1 MMVNSSQHIQG
12 QKAQLILH
20 SLSENY
26 AHCIHFSYFLY
37 DKDGFSPGLL
47 NVFIR
52 VNNGSLGDAV
62 WNVSKSHG
70 KQWLQAELAVGIFY
84 PDNYQVIFEAVI
96 LPEQRGYI
104 ALDDIQIVDSTC
116 TNTTHFQP
124 LRDMEMNSEQDVTF
138 HCVTSGQ
145 MTKAQSLSLQRQHG
159 GVINPSAQPE
169 SINPAILI
177 AIFQLQQ
184 LTKQNQ
190 DLYRCVIQSESGAGV
205 SNFAAL
211 IVKEPPTPAAA
222 PKMIKSDSTYLVLD
236 LNINHI
242 HGDGPIIQKEII
254 YQKISKTCTTIPIF
268 YGSSYTLRYL
278 DPDTEYQIGVRL
290 TRPGKGGRGDIGPK
304 LISKTTCAEPVQA
317 PNNIISSEIKPR
329 QVTLQWEPLEYN
341 STRCH
346 TYFYTVCYHY
356 TFRVDYFRR
365 FQECQT
371 VPQNVSSFIIRK
383 LLPHTDIYVKITVL
397 NPIGRRESEELKFQ
411 TDEDVPGRISTEF
424 IRSLSTED
432 MITLKWKEPK
442 VPNGVIT
449 QYEVSYQCIESSD
462 PAVITSC
469 PKKTLLKG
477 RNETNHT
484 FKNLEPGTTYRFSIR
499 ASTVKGFGS
508 RVFTMITTNI
518 SAPLFVYGSMPSPLE
533 VTNTTITVQL
543 KPARGRGAPISV
555 YHIVVK
561 QNNLHKVKQEP
572 RTQKCFPL
580 PIKWEEA
587 ATEDLPYYYSAELT
601 PSSLPGLKPFTVG
614 DNGTYNGYWNVPL
627 VSKKNYSIYFQAMS
641 NFKGEKKINCVLIA
655 EKAAYKGSQKDVQLS
670 HQLSLIL
677 SICAGSLVVFILILL
692 YVNKGKCTQRNR
704 TLVSPH
710 HNRTNRTNVMARS
723 STDLLEDLDSSSRH
737 SPNAEQHNMM
747 NESISL
753 SENLSQRPC
762 HQAGFPYQ
770 TQKLYRAVQVADL
783 HEHINQM
790 KSAEDYGFKQEY
802 ESLFQGQSSCQKMS
816 KKRKR
821 CSESQCVNVT
831 INDCRRATLPTYL
844 EDPGFIYLSYADSK
858 QYRRLS
864 INRAEMQYNL
874 LGALKFKADH
884 KAKYFIAAQG
894 PKQEMVYD
902 FWRMMWQEHCG
913 CIVMIN
919 KLVEVGQVNCCKY
932 WPDDTENYG
941 DISVTLIKTEVRAEY
956 TVRIFSLQKMY
967 CSARREILQFHFT
980 AWPEHGV
987 PDHAT
992 GLLALIRRVK
1002 AANPPESGPLVV
1014 HCSTGTGRTGCYIAL
1029 DVLMDMATYEGV
1041 IDVYNFVKTLSS
1053 WRINMIQTEE
1063 QYIFIHKAIL
1073 EAHQCG
1079 DTSIPVNKFKSTYK
1093 EMIRV
1098 DPQSNSSQLSKEF
1111 QVLNSVASD
1120 PDGENSSISFLP
1132 QKEKNCNVDSLP
1144 PDKCLP
1150 LLVTVKDESNKY
1162 TNATLLDSYRQATAF
1177 VVTPHP
1183 FQKDAADFWRL
1194 VYDCKCSSIIMLN
1207 QLNELN
1213 SAWPGL
1219 QYWPESG
1226 VQQYGPIQV
1235 KFISCRM
1242 NKEIC
1247 VSMFEVRNLLQ
1258 ENYLTVKHFQYLQWP
1273 TNSCVPKS
1281 KKSFFNLLRTVEKWQ
1296 ARCGDG
1302 RIAIHRLNGEGDSG
1316 VFCALISIMEMIKY
1330 QKMVDVFHTVQTLRH
1345 NKPNMVES
1353 LEQYQFCYDIAL
1365 EYLEF
1370 WEVNGKE

>member
-1 MMVNSSQHIQG
+1 MCTFDEDDVCDYFQGTNDDFDWKHVEIQGPAGQTSDLLQGSYMMVNSSQHIQG

-37 DKDGFSPGLL
+37 DRDGFSPGLL

-70 KQWLQAELAVGIFY
+70 KQWLQAELAVGTFY

-104 ALDDIQIVDSTC
+104 ALDDILIVDSTC
-116 TNTTHFQP
+116 NKLESRSYKCSFCYQREVDWFMDSNTTHFQP
-124 LRDMEMNSEQDVTF
+124 LRDMETNSEQDVTF
-138 HCVTSGQ
+138 HCITRGQ

-169 SINPAILI
+169 HNNPAILI
-177 AIFQLQQ
+177 AIFHLQQ

-190 DLYRCVIQSESGAGV
+190 DLYRCVIQSESGSGV

-211 IVKEPPTPAAA
+211 IVREAPTPAAA
-222 PKMIKSDSTYLVLD
+222 PKVIKIGSTFLILD
-236 LNINHI
+236 LNINRI
-242 HGDGPIIQKEII
+242 HGDGPIIQKEIV
-254 YQKISKTCTTIPIF
+254 YGKTSKTWTTIPIF
-268 YGSSYTLRYL
+268 YGSNYVLRFL

-290 TRPGKGGRGDIGPK
+290 TRPGKGGIGDVGPK
-304 LISKTTCAEPVQA
+304 LISKTTCAGPVQA
-317 PNNIISSEIKPR
+317 PNNITSSEIKPR

-356 TFRVDYFRR
+356 TFRVDNFQW

-371 VPQNVSSFIIRK
+371 VPQNVSSFIIRR
-383 LLPHTDIYVKITVL
+383 LLPYTDIYVKVTVVNL
-397 NPIGRRESEELKFQ
+397 IGRRESEELKFQ
-411 TDEDVPGRISTEF
+411 TDEDVPGRISAEL
-424 IRSLSTED
+424 ISSLSTED
-432 MITLKWKEPK
+432 MITLKWKEPQA
-442 VPNGVIT
+442 PNGIIT
-449 QYEVSYQCIESSD
+449 RYEVSYQYIASSD
-462 PAVITSC
+462 PAVIISC
-469 PKKTLLKG
+469 PKKTLLKA
-477 RNETNHT
+477 RNETSHT

-508 RVFTMITTNI
+508 RVFTVITTNI

-555 YHIVVK
+555 YHIIVK

-572 RTQKCFPL
+572 RAQECFPL
-580 PIKWEEA
+580 PIKWEKA

-601 PSSLPGLKPFTVG
+601 PSSLPGPKPFTVG

-627 VSKKNYSIYFQAMS
+627 ESKKNYSIYFQAMS
-641 NFKGEKKINCVLIA
+641 NFKGLKEHWQPQVPVTEYSNPP
-655 EKAAYKGSQKDVQLS
+655 KD
-670 HQLSLIL
+670 
-677 SICAGSLVVFILILL
+677 
-692 YVNKGKCTQRNR
+692 K
-704 TLVSPH
+704 
-710 HNRTNRTNVMARS
+710 
-723 STDLLEDLDSSSRH
+723 
-737 SPNAEQHNMM
+737 QHNMM
-747 NESISL
+747 NKSISL
-753 SENLSQRPC
+753 SETFSQRPC

-770 TQKLYRAVQVADL
+770 NPKLYRAVKVDDL

-802 ESLFQGQSSCQKMS
+802 ENLFQGQSSCQKMS

-821 CSESQCVNVT
+821 CSESQCVNIT
-831 INDCRRATLPTYL
+831 INDCRQATLPPYL

-902 FWRMMWQEHCG
+902 FWRMMWQEHCR
-913 CIVMIN
+913 CIVMIT

-932 WPDDTENYG
+932 WPDDTESYG
-941 DISVTLIKTEVRAEY
+941 DISVALIKTEVRAEY
-956 TVRIFSLQKMY
+956 TVRIFSLQKVWFKA
-967 CSARREILQFHFT
+967 SREILQFHFT

-987 PDHAT
+987 PYHAT

-1029 DVLMDMATYEGV
+1029 DVMMDMATYEGV

-1063 QYIFIHKAIL
+1063 QYIFIHNAIL
-1073 EAHQCG
+1073 EAHHCG

-1111 QVLNSVASD
+1111 QVLNSVASV
-1120 PDGENSSISFLP
+1120 PDCENSSISFSP
-1132 QKEKNCNVDSLP
+1132 QNQEENCETESLP

-1150 LLVTVKDESNKY
+1150 LLVTVKGESNKY
-1162 TNATLLDSYRQATAF
+1162 TNATFLDSYRQATAF

-1226 VQQYGPIQV
+1226 VQQYGPMQV
-1235 KFISCRM
+1235 KFISCRL
-1242 NKEIC
+1242 NEEIC
-1247 VSMFEVRNLLQ
+1247 DSTFEVRNLSRLQ

-1273 TNSCVPKS
+1273 TNSGVPKS
-1281 KKSFFNLLRTVEKWQ
+1281 KKSFFNLLRTVEQWQ
-1296 ARCGDG
+1296 AKCGDG
-1302 RIAIHRLNGEGDSG
+1302 RIVIHRLNGEGDSG
-1316 VFCALISIMEMIKY
+1316 VLCALISIMEMIKY

-1345 NKPNMVES
+1345 NKPNVVES
-1353 LEQYQFCYDIAL
+1353 LEQYHFCYDIAL